1 MTRIWISKIKFN
13 DSTEIDIEPN
23 DILIFVGANNVG
35 KSESLKEIDKLLQSN
50 NGTGKIITHIEI
62 EKEGDDDN
70 LIDYIGSFS
79 KKEYHNQPEPTYQGF
94 GFNIYE
100 RNAISYWNNYKTG
113 LSELHKV
120 FVNLLTT
127 EARLSAANPPN
138 NIALTT
144 QAPTH
149 PIHFLQR
156 DDSLELKFSDYFHQ
170 SFGTD
175 LIVHRNAGN
184 QVPLHV
190 GEKPIISDGE
200 DRVSISYLEKLEK
213 LPTLHTQGDGMRSF
227 VGVLLNAFIS
237 NHSTLLIDEP
247 EAFLHP
253 PQARLLGKML
263 AKDLPSDRQ
272 LFLATHSEDLLKGL
286 LDSGATNIK
295 VIRIRR
301 EEDINIIHQLN
312 KSDIKEIWQDPL
324 LRHSNVLNGLF
335 HSKVV
340 ICESDSDCR
349 FYSTILYSLYE
360 KSSEMSPDILFI
372 NCGGKHRIPTVVK
385 SLKRLDVSIS
395 VVADFDV
402 LNNINPIKDIIQE
415 LNGDWAAIENDW
427 KVVKNS
433 IDAKKPEIETN
444 ELKKEIQQIFDDVDN
459 PIFPREKLKTIKDLL
474 RKASPWSYAKE
485 VGKSFIPSGEQTKS
499 FNDLIQ
505 KTNEYGFFIVE
516 QGELESF
523 AKSIGNH
530 GPKWVNEVLKKDL
543 KNDPELEEARIFVKK
558 LIE

>member
-13 DSTEIDIEPN
+13 DLTEIDIEPN
-23 DILIFVGANNVG
+23 DILVFVGANNVG

-50 NGTGKIITHIEI
+50 NETGKIIKHIEI
-62 EKEGDDDN
+62 EKEGDNDN

-79 KKEYHNQPEPTYQGF
+79 KKEYHSQPEPTYQGF

-138 NIALTT
+138 NIPLTT
-144 QAPTH
+144 QAPAH

-156 DDSLELKFSDYFHQ
+156 DDSLEQKFSDYFHRA
-170 SFGTD
+170 FGTD
-175 LIVHRNAGN
+175 LVVHRNAGS

-190 GEKPIISDGE
+190 GEKPIILDGE
-200 DRVSISYLEKLEK
+200 DRVSVSYLEKLGK

-237 NHSTLLIDEP
+237 NHSILLIDEP

-301 EEDINIIHQLN
+301 EENINIIHQLN
-312 KSDIKEIWQDPL
+312 ESDIKEIWQDPL

-335 HSKVV
+335 HSRVV
-340 ICESDSDCR
+340 ICESDSDGR
-349 FYSTILYSLYE
+349 FYSAILYSLYE
-360 KSSEMSPDILFI
+360 ESSEMSPDVLFI

-385 SLKRLDVSIS
+385 SLKRLGVSIS

-402 LNNINPIKDIIQE
+402 LKDINPMKFIIQE
-415 LNGDWAAIENDW
+415 LEGDWAAIENDW

-444 ELKKEIQQIFDDVDN
+444 ELKKEIQQIFDDVDSL
-459 PIFPREKLKTIKDLL
+459 IFPREKLKTIKALL

-485 VGKSFIPSGEQTKS
+485 VGKSFIPAGEQTKS

-505 KTNEYGFFIVE
+505 KANEYGFFIVE

-543 KNDPELEEARIFVKK
+543 KNDPELEEARNFVKK
-558 LIE
+558 LI

>member
-1 MTRIWISKIKFN
+1 MARIWISKITFN
-13 DSTEIDIEPN
+13 DSMEIDLEPN
-23 DILIFVGANNVG
+23 DIVIFVGANNVG

-50 NGTGKIITHIEI
+50 NGTGKIIRHIEI
-62 EKEGDDDN
+62 EKEGDSND

-79 KKEYHNQPEPTYQGF
+79 KKIYNANPEPTYQGF

-100 RNAISYWNNYKTG
+100 QNAKSYWDNYKTG

-127 EARLSAANPPN
+127 EARLGAANPPN

-156 DDSLELKFSDYFHQ
+156 DDSLEVKFSDYFHQ
-170 SFGTD
+170 AFGTD

-200 DRVSISYLEKLEK
+200 DRVSVSYLEKLEK
-213 LPTLHTQGDGMRSF
+213 LVTLHTQGDGMRSF
-227 VGVLLNAFIS
+227 VGVLLNAFVS

-301 EEDINIIHQLN
+301 EEDINIIHQLDKN
-312 KSDIKEIWQDPL
+312 DIKDIWQDPL
-324 LRHSNVLNGLF
+324 LRHSNILSGLF

-340 ICESDSDCR
+340 ICESESDCR
-349 FYSTILYSLYE
+349 FYSAILYSLYE
-360 KSSEMSPDILFI
+360 KSSEMSPDVLFI
-372 NCGGKHRIPTVVK
+372 SCGGKHRMPTVVK
-385 SLKRLDVSIS
+385 SLKILDVPIS

-402 LNNINPIKDIIQE
+402 LNDKNPIQSIIQK
-415 LNGDWAAIENDW
+415 LRGDWAAIESDW
-427 KVVKNS
+427 KVVKDS
-433 IDAKKPEIETN
+433 IDAKKPEIETD
-444 ELKKEIQQIFDDVDN
+444 ELKSEIQQVFDDVDS
-459 PIFPREKLKTIKDLL
+459 PTFPREKLKTIKALL
-474 RKASPWSYAKE
+474 RKASPWSHAKQ
-485 VGKSFIPSGEQTKS
+485 VGKTFIPSGDETKS
-499 FNDLIQ
+499 FNSLIQ
-505 KTNEYGFFIVE
+505 KSNECGLFIVE

-523 AKSIGNH
+523 AKTVGNH

-543 KNDPELEEARIFVKK
+543 NNDPELEDARNFVQK
-558 LIE
+558 LV

>member
-1 MTRIWISKIKFN
+1 MTRIWISKITFN
-13 DSTEIDIEPN
+13 DSTEINIEPN
-23 DILIFVGANNVG
+23 DIVIFVGANNVG

-50 NGTGKIITHIEI
+50 NRIRKIIGHIEI
-62 EKEGDDDN
+62 EKEGDSND
-70 LIDYIGSFS
+70 LINYIGSFS
-79 KKEYHNQPEPTYQGF
+79 KKEYNTNPEPTYRGF

-100 RNAISYWNNYKTG
+100 QNAKSHWNNYKTG

-127 EARLSAANPPN
+127 EARLGAANPPN

-144 QAPTH
+144 QASTH

-156 DDSLELKFSDYFHQ
+156 DDSLEVKFSDYFHQ
-170 SFGTD
+170 AFGTD
-175 LIVHRNAGN
+175 LIVHRNAGS

-200 DRVSISYLEKLEK
+200 DRVSASYLEKLEK

-301 EEDINIIHQLN
+301 EDDINIIHQLDKN
-312 KSDIKEIWQDPL
+312 DIEEIWQDPL
-324 LRHSNVLNGLF
+324 LRHSNVLSGLF
-335 HSKVV
+335 HSKVI
-340 ICESDSDCR
+340 ICESESDCR
-349 FYSTILYSLYE
+349 FYSAILHSIYE
-360 KSSEMSPDILFI
+360 ESNKINLDVLFI
-372 NCGGKHRIPTVVK
+372 SCGGKHRIPTVVK
-385 SLKRLDVSIS
+385 ALKRLDIPIS

-402 LNNINPIKDIIQE
+402 LNGTNPIKYIIQE
-415 LNGDWAAIENDW
+415 LNGDWTTIEPDW
-427 KVVKNS
+427 KVVKDS
-433 IDAKKPEIETN
+433 IDAKKPEIETSK
-444 ELKKEIQQIFDDVDN
+444 LKSEIQQIFDDVDS
-459 PIFPREKLKTIKDLL
+459 PIFPIEKLMAIKALL

-485 VGKSFIPSGEQTKS
+485 VGKSFVPSGDQTNS
-499 FNDLIQ
+499 FNSLI
-505 KTNEYGFFIVE
+505 KKSNECGFFIVE

-523 AKSIGNH
+523 AKTIGNH

-543 KNDPELEEARIFVKK
+543 KNDPELEDARIFVQK
-558 LIE
+558 LI